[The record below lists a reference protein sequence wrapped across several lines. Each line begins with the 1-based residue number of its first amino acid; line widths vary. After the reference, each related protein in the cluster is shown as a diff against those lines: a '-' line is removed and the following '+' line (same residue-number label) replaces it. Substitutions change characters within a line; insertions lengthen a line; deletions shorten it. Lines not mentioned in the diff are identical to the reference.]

1 MSKDLLTIYWVTD
14 LHILDTTNRS
24 RPIRGLRHGI
34 LNIPEGGDRLA
45 AFVTRV
51 NLDRPDVVLCTGD
64 IIDSHDYW
72 LQKHREAQTT
82 DGETFF
88 EPRSS
93 KSNACVG
100 LSEPSKESVFFHF
113 PLPTILSQNSLG
125 NVCLFDVD
133 RLEDRTNHPGI
144 IVALQSEVGS
154 EGGVGAG

>member
-100 LSEPSKESVFFHF
+100 LSEPSKESVFFHYVSSLHGKDLAQEYF
-113 PLPTILSQNSLG
+113 IHHSSWLKPLWTYEAEIKSA
-125 NVCLFDVD
+125 DVSSA
-133 RLEDRTNHPGI
+133 I
-144 IVALQSEVGS
+144 IKKI
-154 EGGVGAG
+154 

>member
-93 KSNACVG
+93 KIQTAY
-100 LSEPSKESVFFHF
+100 EPRRHLETFMKNGKRFT
-113 PLPTILSQNSLG
+113 PTWRN
-125 NVCLFDVD
+125 F
-133 RLEDRTNHPGI
+133 
-144 IVALQSEVGS
+144 
-154 EGGVGAG
+154 